1 MKPDLGVFFER
12 DRPVNGRVQLLAAQ
26 LEQHCLLL
34 KPFFRL
40 LWGKTRGWL
49 DRFLLRIAPP
59 SVGRVTHRDDKQ
71 ITVSAFSDTCHFVI
85 PPVSLS
91 TAEIL

>member
-1 MKPDLGVFFER
+1 LQPDFCVFFQR
-12 DRPVNGRVQLLAAQ
+12 DRPVNGRVQLLAGH

-40 LWGKTRGWL
+40 LWGKTRGRL

-59 SVGRVTHRDDKQ
+59 SVGRVTHRDDEQ
-71 ITVSAFSDTCHFVI
+71 VAIPTFSDTCHVVI
-85 PPVSLS
+85 PPVLLS
-91 TAEIL
+91 TAEIS